1 MKKVIKLTES
11 DLTRIVKRVIYETMD
26 SSLPSK
32 GISLSGVNISVSQD
46 NRGHLIFKSG
56 QRTEQFKVT
65 VDTFLYGGP
74 VSVTK
79 IYKDNDKVKIID
91 NTGKSFTIKNTNILE
106 LIKQFH
112 SNKTKL
118 TASNMGATVN
128 LTIA

>member
-11 DLTRIVKRVIYETMD
+11 DLIRIVKRVINETMD
-26 SSLPSK
+26 SGTQSK

-65 VDTFLYGGP
+65 VDTFFYSGA

-79 IYKDNDKVKIID
+79 IYKDNDKIKIID
-91 NTGKSFTIKNTNILE
+91 NTDKSFTINKTNILD
-106 LIKQFH
+106 LIQQFQ

-118 TASNMGATVN
+118 TATNMGATVN
-128 LTIA
+128 LIIA

>member
-11 DLTRIVKRVIYETMD
+11 DLTRIVKRVINETMD
-26 SSLPSK
+26 SSKPSN
-32 GISLSGVNISVSQD
+32 GITLSGVNISVSQD

-65 VDTFLYGGP
+65 VDTLFYDGP

-79 IYKDNDKVKIID
+79 IYKDDDKIKIID
-91 NTGKSFTIKNTNILE
+91 NTGKSFSIKSTNILN
-106 LIKQFH
+106 LIKQFN
-112 SNKTKL
+112 SNKSKL
-118 TASNMGATVN
+118 TASDMGATVN